1 MANIDTTTIEGV
13 DTLTPEQKVEALLK
27 LDIPERVD
35 MKQFVSKATADKY
48 SSEAAA
54 LKKQLQGKMTE
65 EEAIAAERA
74 AELNEL
80 KEQMAAL
87 QADNE
92 KLQKERTESIYKA
105 KYLAMPGFDEKL
117 AEETAKAMAAGD
129 MDKVFANQQKASAEH
144 EKQIKAELVKQ
155 DPKPGGA
162 GGAGG
167 EPDNVTW
174 ARNRAKERAAAM
186 TAGNDAAKKFIV
198 LSHTT
203 QEIQGRTK
211 ILTCLF

>member
-1 MANIDTTTIEGV
+1 MANIDTSTIEGF
-13 DTLTPEQKVEALLK
+13 DALTPEQKVEALLK
-27 LDIPERVD
+27 LDIPGKVD
-35 MKQFVSKATADKY
+35 LTQYVPKATADKY

-65 EEAIAAERA
+65 EEAAAAERA
-74 AELNEL
+74 AELNGL

-92 KLQKERTESIYKA
+92 KLQRERTEASYKA

-117 AEETAKAMAAGD
+117 AEDTAKAMAAGD
-129 MDKVFANQQKASAEH
+129 MDKVFSNQQKASAEH
-144 EKQIKAELVKQ
+144 EKQIKAEMVKG

-162 GGAGG
+162 GGGEGG
-167 EPDNVTW
+167 EPDNVKW

-186 TAGNDAAKKFIV
+186 SAGNDAAKKFM
-198 LSHTT
+198 L
-203 QEIQGRTK
+203 
-211 ILTCLF
+211 